1 MDMKAKK
8 IEDSAAYAI
17 PLDLTKNMIASIG
30 LQGQFSFE
38 WKKYNII
45 TDIFYNPIKA
55 DLQTVVTSE
64 TGVQPWRTEDIF
76 TYIRFPWELA
86 RKNLE
91 EEREG
96 ELERENL
103 EESALFC
110 IADKYSRYEKVKS
123 IYVQKYR
130 AEIQVHVLLG
140 ITEYDDDL
148 MEDLL
153 DTEYDIHKEF
163 NYLSFTFL
171 YPPVA
176 FVDRKDI
183 VHPEARCIFSR

>member
-1 MDMKAKK
+1 MDVKANK
-8 IEDSAAYAI
+8 IEDAAAYAI
-17 PLDLTKNMIASIG
+17 PLDLTKHMITSIG
-30 LQGQFSFE
+30 LQGQFSLVCE
-38 WKKYNII
+38 KYNIF
-45 TDIFYNPIKA
+45 TDTFYNLIKGY
-55 DLQTVVTSE
+55 LQTVIPPE
-64 TGVQPWRTEDIF
+64 TGYQIWSPEDIF
-76 TYIRFPWELA
+76 GYIRLQRQLTRET
-86 RKNLE
+86 LE
-91 EEREG
+91 EERE
-96 ELERENL
+96 EEQEREHI

-110 IADKYSRYEKVKS
+110 IADKYSKYEKVKS

-130 AEIQVHVLLG
+130 AEIQFHVLLG

-153 DTEYDIHKEF
+153 DTEYDIRKEF
-163 NYLSFTFL
+163 DYLSFTFL

>member
-38 WKKYNII
+38 WEKYNII
-45 TDIFYNPIKA
+45 TDIFYNLIKEY
-55 DLQTVVTSE
+55 LQTADPSE
-64 TGVQPWRTEDIF
+64 TGYQIWSPEDIF
-76 TYIRFPWELA
+76 GYVRLKSELTMKV
-86 RKNLE
+86 RE
-91 EEREG
+91 EEKE
-96 ELERENL
+96 EDQERQNVEEN
-103 EESALFC
+103 ALFC
-110 IADKYSRYEKVKS
+110 IADKYSKYEKVKS

>member
-30 LQGQFSFE
+30 LQGKPPFE
-38 WKKYNII
+38 SEKY
-45 TDIFYNPIKA
+45 IKA

-64 TGVQPWRTEDIF
+64 TGYQIWSPEDIF
-76 TYIRFPWELA
+76 GYVRLKSELTMKA
-86 RKNLE
+86 RE
-91 EEREG
+91 EEKE
-96 ELERENL
+96 EEQERQNV

-110 IADKYSRYEKVKS
+110 IADKYSKYEKVKS